1 MCTSMYTQYIH
12 AKHVNTITNIHTPS
26 NTPKRNVSF
35 CSADVTKTYIC
46 IFIYIYIS
54 LLSLLV
60 CPSKKEWLNN
70 TAPDSVMHS
79 PKKNICVKQHH
90 HSGRQSFSKI
100 ICCFL
105 RWTFLV
111 CMRPTSILP
120 AWSPPQM
127 GRAHGSWG
135 WFKSREAAV
144 NRCGDEAAVDI
155 QPGNHWKSSLKQIF
169 KHERTDGIS
178 SMISLKLGKNSH
190 RLLFESFSEQYL
202 WKRIG
207 NTCPISKISPSS
219 QFHEDSLPRF
229 TIPSRWFG
237 DDPFSPLASPKCW
250 ENRLRFEGS
259 VNVQFRGRLDSHQQ
273 IAGRSSPMVSGEVRW
288 FLLCCV
294 SRCSWTKPTAA
305 R

>member
-1 MCTSMYTQYIH
+1 MQTLQ
-12 AKHVNTITNIHTPS
+12 KH
-26 NTPKRNVSF
+26 
-35 CSADVTKTYIC
+35 TYV
-46 IFIYIYIS
+46 YIYIKDI
-54 LLSLLV
+54 LSLPV

-100 ICCFL
+100 ICYFP

-155 QPGNHWKSSLKQIF
+155 QPGNHWKSRLGWSEHLPFGKRLHDDGKIHHF
-169 KHERTDGIS
+169 ERE
-178 SMISLKLGKNSH
+178 H
-190 RLLFESFSEQYL
+190 
-202 WKRIG
+202 
-207 NTCPISKISPSS
+207 
-219 QFHEDSLPRF
+219 
-229 TIPSRWFG
+229 
-237 DDPFSPLASPKCW
+237 PL
-250 ENRLRFEGS
+250 
-259 VNVQFRGRLDSHQQ
+259 
-273 IAGRSSPMVSGEVRW
+273 
-288 FLLCCV
+288 
-294 SRCSWTKPTAA
+294 
-305 R
+305 